1 MCRLKKVVK
10 RQSGF
15 LMLLS
20 CLLLANMVCAAEP
33 DSSRLFPLLA
43 DTVPEAMRDQLPLPF
58 GVSAVYVRNDE
69 NLQISNLKLDV
80 NNVSVSSRLITLT
93 KLKQKTDVGCAR
105 FDTWVLT
112 FLNVYGLL
120 GKVDGVASD
129 IELGILRR
137 PVPVKFNVSYDGTVF
152 GAGAT
157 VAAGYDIFFVNCE
170 VNYTFTEV
178 NRLSSYVKTFMVT
191 PRAGIRV
198 PIKSVNV
205 SLYGGA
211 QHETITNRLNG
222 SYSIGGTRFDYSLD
236 ASASSPWSAL
246 AGTQVEFGK
255 HWGLLAEGSFGDR
268 QMWIG
273 SLFFRW

>member
-15 LMLLS
+15 LLLLS
-20 CLLLANMVCAAEP
+20 CLLFANVVCAAEP
-33 DSSRLFPLLA
+33 DSSRFFPLLA
-43 DTVPEAMRDQLPLPF
+43 DKFPQAMRDQLPLPF
-58 GVSAVYVRNDE
+58 GVSAVYVQNNE
-69 NLQISNLKLDV
+69 NLKISNLKLDV
-80 NNVSVSSRLITLT
+80 NHIYVSPRLLNLT

-105 FDTWVLT
+105 FDTWVLP

-129 IELGILRR
+129 IKLGILRWS
-137 PVPVKFNVSYDGTVF
+137 VPVKFNVPYDGTVF

-178 NRLSSYVKTFMVT
+178 NRLNNYVKTFMVT

-198 PIKSVNV
+198 PIKNVNV

-222 SYSIGGTRFDYSLD
+222 SYSIGNTRFDYSLD
-236 ASASSPWSAL
+236 ASASSPWSVL

-255 HWGLLAEGSFGDR
+255 HWGLLAEGSFSDR